1 MSIEQKDQQ
10 GMQHNHSTTTE
21 GTSRYSVG
29 VINNPCGAA
38 KCAALDIDPE
48 HFLSECCAPVCWD
61 CWFVAQ
67 KIQL

>member
-1 MSIEQKDQQ
+1 
-10 GMQHNHSTTTE
+10 
-21 GTSRYSVG
+21 

-48 HFLSECCAPVCWD
+48 HFLSECYASVCWD
-61 CWFVAQ
+61 CWFVSQ